1 MRISDWSS
9 DVCSSDLQYWQ
20 NQLRAR
26 EDHLPSQERY
36 SPRVCG
42 YCTEPTM
49 KREGRRV
56 RKQGAIIGRT
66 LTTLSLLT
74 NLSLL
79 LFLYILAEGLS
90 TVKRLLLALAFCVW
104 LFLFLALH
112 RKSVVLVKVLLVLIV
127 LVCQRIFKKKQITHN

>member
-1 MRISDWSS
+1 MIRRPPRSTRMTHSFPTRR
-9 DVCSSDLQYWQ
+9 SSDLLLEPQHRQYWQ

-56 RKQGAIIGRT
+56 RKQGEIIGRT

-79 LFLYILAEGLS
+79 LFFFLFAEGLS
-90 TVKRLLLALAFCVW
+90 RSEERRVGKECVSTCRSRW
-104 LFLFLALH
+104 SLYH
-112 RKSVVLVKVLLVLIV
+112 
-127 LVCQRIFKKKQITHN
+127 

>member
-9 DVCSSDLQYWQ
+9 DVCSSDLWQ

-56 RKQGAIIGRT
+56 RKQGEIIGRT

-79 LFLYILAEGLS
+79 LFFFLFAEDLS
-90 TVKRLLLALAFCVW
+90 TVKRPLVALVFCVL
-104 LFLFLALH
+104 LFLFFALLFCSVRNIPKNGSSKRY
-112 RKSVVLVKVLLVLIV
+112 RKETGKVSFSHKLTL
-127 LVCQRIFKKKQITHN
+127 

>member
-1 MRISDWSS
+1 MYFFFFFKQKTAYEMRISDWSS
-9 DVCSSDLQYWQ
+9 DVCSSDLRQPLLEPQHRQYWQ

-56 RKQGAIIGRT
+56 RKQGEIIGRT

-79 LFLYILAEGLS
+79 LF
-90 TVKRLLLALAFCVW
+90 F
-104 LFLFLALH
+104 FL
-112 RKSVVLVKVLLVLIV
+112 
-127 LVCQRIFKKKQITHN
+127 

>member
-9 DVCSSDLQYWQ
+9 DVCSSDLPQHRQYWQ

-56 RKQGAIIGRT
+56 RKQGEIIGRT

-79 LFLYILAEGLS
+79 RSEERRVGKECVS
-90 TVKRLLLALAFCVW
+90 TCRSRW
-104 LFLFLALH
+104 SPYH
-112 RKSVVLVKVLLVLIV
+112 
-127 LVCQRIFKKKQITHN
+127 

>member
-1 MRISDWSS
+1 MRITDWSS
-9 DVCSSDLQYWQ
+9 DVCSSDLSSQRVRSYRRKWKRHTRCYRQPLLEPQHRQYWQ

-56 RKQGAIIGRT
+56 RKQGEIIGRT
-66 LTTLSLLT
+66 LTTLRSDEQTSELQSLM
-74 NLSLL
+74 
-79 LFLYILAEGLS
+79 
-90 TVKRLLLALAFCVW
+90 
-104 LFLFLALH
+104 
-112 RKSVVLVKVLLVLIV
+112 
-127 LVCQRIFKKKQITHN
+127 RISYAD